1 MTFNKK
7 QFLDSNEIGFS
18 LIELMIA
25 VAIFGIVSVIAI
37 PSYRQWMENSRIRNA
52 AESIQ
57 NGLQKARAQ
66 AVLYNTSVKFVLG
79 SNSAWT
85 VSCATTTTTAPCDAT
100 IEDHKA
106 KDGAGT
112 TTSITPN
119 PATANTLTFTNLGA
133 RDISKVSSELNYV
146 NIDSSSLAAADSR
159 DLRVKIGTGGN
170 VRMCDPNLP
179 STDFRAC

>member
-1 MTFNKK
+1 MLNYQRLFK
-7 QFLDSNEIGFS
+7 QQGFS

-37 PSYRQWMENSRIRNA
+37 PSYREWIENSRIRNA

-66 AVLYNTSVKFVLG
+66 AVLYNTPVKFVLG

-85 VSCATTTTTAPCDAT
+85 ISCATATTSAPCNAT

-106 KDGAGT
+106 KDGAST
-112 TTSITPN
+112 TTTIASN
-119 PATANTLTFTNLGA
+119 PSTATTLTYSNLGA
-133 RDISKVSSELNYV
+133 RSANVGELVSV
-146 NIDSSSLAAADSR
+146 NIDSSSLSNADSR
-159 DLRVKIGTGGN
+159 DLRVVIGTGGN
-170 VRMCDPNLP
+170 ARMCDPNLA
-179 STDFRAC
+179 SSDFRAC